1 MPRIKNKGFKFPP
14 KEEFERVIRR
24 TSKSEKRTNFS
35 LVSNATPVE
44 KAKYSICQN
53 ILAHQQDNDISVKKL
68 ARQLGLTV
76 SRTEAILYSHFNE
89 FNLEELIDY
98 ANCLHLSYQV
108 KIKLPYDQEKTIAKT
123 Y

>member
-1 MPRIKNKGFKFPP
+1 MPRINKKFTFPP
-14 KEEFERVIRR
+14 KEEFERVVKRIAR
-24 TSKSEKRTNFS
+24 SDKRTNFS
-35 LVSNATPVE
+35 LAPNATPVE

-53 ILAHQQDNDISVKKL
+53 ILTYKQDNNIPVKKL
-68 ARQLGLTV
+68 AQQFGLTTAK
-76 SRTEAILYSHFNE
+76 TEAILYSHFNE

-108 KIKLPYDQEKTIAKT
+108 KIKLPYAQSTAKT